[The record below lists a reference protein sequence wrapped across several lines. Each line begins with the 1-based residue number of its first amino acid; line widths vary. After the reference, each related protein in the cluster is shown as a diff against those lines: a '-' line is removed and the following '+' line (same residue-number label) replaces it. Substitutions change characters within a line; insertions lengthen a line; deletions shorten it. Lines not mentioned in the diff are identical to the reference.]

1 MKKIVMV
8 LCFIVLSILPVAA
21 NEKKEVHLSK
31 CTDGDTAHLLI
42 DGTDVTV
49 RFLAIDT
56 PEYTKEK
63 EPYGKEASEYTCNAL
78 QAAKRITL
86 EYDDGST
93 KSDKYGRQLAWIFV
107 DDVLLQKQLVEQG
120 LAEVAYLYG
129 EYAYT
134 DELYE
139 VQRIAKEKG
148 IGIWSSIEPEESI
161 PLYMYIVS
169 GIGAVVILGLSMS
182 NIKGKNKK
190 IKTVKKIMKEVKKRG

>member
-31 CTDGDTAHLLI
+31 CTDGDTAHFLI

-86 EYDDGST
+86 EYDDSST

-129 EYAYT
+129 EYVYT
-134 DELYE
+134 DELEE

-190 IKTVKKIMKEVKKRG
+190 IRTVKKIMKEVKKRG